1 MRKLKCNSK
10 SDRNTMLNFI
20 CNQWYLFAYVS
31 HLLNLVVNKKTI
43 SCNFMNCF
51 TPHSLHLV
59 TAKSRESL
67 IPKRRY
73 ISEIERSDSKNKC
86 IANLY
91 TVRLKW
97 KKFILFGRRVLHIKS
112 FFFSFFFKSVILTA
126 QIVSEGSPNTETHL
140 QLPQKYTYAHA
151 LIFS

>member
-112 FFFSFFFKSVILTA
+112 FFFRFFSNRWYSRLKLFLRGHPIQKHTFNYLK
-126 QIVSEGSPNTETHL
+126 NTRTHTL
-140 QLPQKYTYAHA
+140 
-151 LIFS
+151 